1 MKVNG
6 LAYVN
11 LDPDNGGVILDISE
25 GGLCFQST
33 APVKRTEMIRF
44 WFSYRGHHM
53 ESGRA
58 LAGDREIQTR
68 GVSRLIEVR
77 SELAWMD
84 NTLKRGGLRFTN
96 LSDTARQQI
105 RDWIREPALVHVN
118 SGAVGLIP
126 SVRQSGTQLARVA
139 SARMEAFYRRLRSA
153 RVWNEFSGGVVAGV
167 FCSACLVGLV
177 LLATHAYV
185 LGDSLIQIGQRLGGR
200 SWAQAVSAAQGKPQ
214 TRSDSTAA
222 ATRAAESGPDLEPRA
237 TPPVPHVPAEKV
249 LSAEAPQTAKP
260 DEAKHED
267 AAAVTPLVPRVQ
279 IVPKV
284 QTASHPTVPSAAA
297 GQAPVKGAPPA
308 SSLVDLAAGVPRP
321 APPEMDLAN
330 RAVMNI
336 QPVRPGNVD
345 SSGMHSEKFLEVG
358 KFKERVMADETS
370 TRLAHLGYPASVVQ
384 KSHLFG
390 KSFQV
395 LVGPYVSDPEAETVH
410 KELATR
416 GFSPRSYERGKRE
429 FRMPSDLRVGG
440 SRLPVGDCTISWESY
455 KPDAIVK
462 FVDQRGVGVTAQG
475 RWVRE
480 GVKYRQDAV
489 GYERNHDGSHTL
501 LEIRF
506 AGMEETLVFGGG

>member
-1 MKVNG
+1 
-6 LAYVN
+6 
-11 LDPDNGGVILDISE
+11 
-25 GGLCFQST
+25 
-33 APVKRTEMIRF
+33 
-44 WFSYRGHHM
+44 
-53 ESGRA
+53 
-58 LAGDREIQTR
+58 
-68 GVSRLIEVR
+68 
-77 SELAWMD
+77 
-84 NTLKRGGLRFTN
+84 
-96 LSDTARQQI
+96 
-105 RDWIREPALVHVN
+105 
-118 SGAVGLIP
+118 
-126 SVRQSGTQLARVA
+126 
-139 SARMEAFYRRLRSA
+139 
-153 RVWNEFSGGVVAGV
+153 
-167 FCSACLVGLV
+167 
-177 LLATHAYV
+177 LATHAHV

-200 SWAQAVSAAQGKPQ
+200 SWAQAVSAAQGKAQ

-222 ATRAAESGPDLEPRA
+222 ATRAAESGPDLEPR
-237 TPPVPHVPAEKV
+237 TPPPVPDVPTEKV
-249 LSAEAPQTAKP
+249 LSAEAPQTAKR
-260 DEAKHED
+260 DEAKHQD
-267 AAAVTPLVPRVQ
+267 AAAVTSLVPRAQ

-284 QTASHPTVPSAAA
+284 QAASHPTVPSRAA
-297 GQAPVKGAPPA
+297 GQALVKSAPAA
-308 SSLVDLAAGVPRP
+308 SSLVDLAAGVARP
-321 APPEMDLAN
+321 APPEMDLAG

-345 SSGMHSEKFLEVG
+345 NSAMHSEKFLEVG
-358 KFKERVMADETS
+358 KFKEKVLADETS
-370 TRLAHLGYPASVVQ
+370 TRLAHLGYPASVAQ

-395 LVGPYVSDPEAETVH
+395 LVGPYASDPEAETVH
-410 KELATR
+410 KELANR

-429 FRMPSDLRVGG
+429 FHMPSDLRVGG

>member
-33 APVKRTEMIRF
+33 APVRRTEMIRF

-53 ESGRA
+53 ESGRG
-58 LAGDREIQTR
+58 LAGDAEIQTR

-118 SGAVGLIP
+118 GGAVGLIP

-139 SARMEAFYRRLRSA
+139 SARMDAVYRRLRSA

-177 LLATHAYV
+177 LLATHAHV

-237 TPPVPHVPAEKV
+237 TAVPDVPAETV
-249 LSAEAPQTAKP
+249 LSTETPQTAKRAEP
-260 DEAKHED
+260 KHED
-267 AAAVTPLVPRVQ
+267 AATVTLPVPKVQ
-279 IVPKV
+279 MVPKV
-284 QTASHPTVPSAAA
+284 QTASHPSVPSPAA
-297 GQAPVKGAPPA
+297 GQALVKNAPPA
-308 SSLVDLAAGVPRP
+308 SSPADLVAGVAR
-321 APPEMDLAN
+321 AVPPEMELAN

-358 KFKERVMADETS
+358 KFKEKVLADETS
-370 TRLAHLGYPASVVQ
+370 TRLTNLGYPATVMQ
-384 KSHLFG
+384 KAHLFG

-395 LVGPYVSDPEAETVH
+395 LVGPYNTDPEAETIH

-440 SRLPVGDCTISWESY
+440 TRLPVGDCTITWESY

-462 FVDQRGVGVTAQG
+462 FVDQRGAGVTVQG
-475 RWVRE
+475 KWVRQ
-480 GVKYRQDAV
+480 GVKYGQNAV
-489 GYERNHDGSHTL
+489 GYERNRDGSHTL